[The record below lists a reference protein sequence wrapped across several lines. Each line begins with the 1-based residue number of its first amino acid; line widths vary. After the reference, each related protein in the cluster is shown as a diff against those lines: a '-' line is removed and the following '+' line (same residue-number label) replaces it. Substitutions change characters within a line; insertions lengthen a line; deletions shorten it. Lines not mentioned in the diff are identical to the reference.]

1 MRSLG
6 LLLLL
11 GCSPACSGLEGAR
24 QQATQDCRKYQMP
37 VTVGGTQEQAE
48 VLACLQPDDTW
59 RITQTT
65 PGLPT
70 QVYTVPINF
79 ADSHASQ

>member
-11 GCSPACSGLEGAR
+11 SSSACSSLEGAR
-24 QQATQDCRKYQMP
+24 QPAQECRTYQMP
-37 VTVGGTQEQAE
+37 ITVGGVEKQAD
-48 VLACLQPDDTW
+48 VLACRQSDGSW

-70 QVYTVPINF
+70 QVYTVP
-79 ADSHASQ
+79 Q

>member
-6 LLLLL
+6 LLLFL
-11 GCSPACSGLEGAR
+11 GCSSACSNLEGAR
-24 QQATQDCRKYQMP
+24 QATEECRRYQMP
-37 VTVGGTQEQAE
+37 ITVGGVQEQAD

-70 QVYTVPINF
+70 QVYTVPIHV
-79 ADSHASQ
+79 ADPRTSQ

>member
-1 MRSLG
+1 MRSLD

-11 GCSPACSGLEGAR
+11 GCSACSSLDGAR
-24 QQATQDCRKYQMP
+24 PAPQECHEYRLP
-37 VTVGGTQEQAE
+37 ITVGGRQEQAE
-48 VLACLQPDDTW
+48 FQACRQADGSW

-70 QVYTVPINF
+70 QVYTVPIYV
-79 ADSHASQ
+79 ADPHASQ

>member
-11 GCSPACSGLEGAR
+11 GCSACSSLESAGQPA
-24 QQATQDCRKYQMP
+24 QECRKYQMP
-37 VTVGGTQEQAE
+37 ITVGGVQKQAD
-48 VLACLQPDDTW
+48 VLACRQPDNSW

-70 QVYTVPINF
+70 QVYTVPL
-79 ADSHASQ
+79 

>member
-11 GCSPACSGLEGAR
+11 GCSACSSLAR
-24 QQATQDCRKYQMP
+24 QPAQECRKYQMP
-37 VTVGGTQEQAE
+37 ITVGGVQKQAD
-48 VLACLQPDDTW
+48 VLACRQSDGW

-70 QVYTVPINF
+70 QVYTVP
-79 ADSHASQ
+79 Q

>member
-11 GCSPACSGLEGAR
+11 GCSACSSLEGA
-24 QQATQDCRKYQMP
+24 QQAAQECHEHQMP
-37 VTVGGTQEQAE
+37 ITVGGTQEQAE
-48 VLACLQPDDTW
+48 VLACLQADDSW

-65 PGLPT
+65 PGLPA
-70 QVYTVPINF
+70 QVYTVPPYV
-79 ADSHASQ
+79 ADPHTSQ

>member
-11 GCSPACSGLEGAR
+11 GCSACSSLEGAR
-24 QQATQDCRKYQMP
+24 QAAQECHEHQMP
-37 VTVGGTQEQAE
+37 ITVGGTQEQAE
-48 VLACLQPDDTW
+48 VLACLQADDSW
-59 RITQTT
+59 RITQRT

-70 QVYTVPINF
+70 QVYTVPPYA
-79 ADSHASQ
+79 ADPHTSQ

>member
-11 GCSPACSGLEGAR
+11 GCSSACSSPESAR
-24 QQATQDCRKYQMP
+24 QATQDCRTYQMP
-37 VTVGGTQEQAE
+37 ITVGGVQEQADI
-48 VLACLQPDDTW
+48 LACLQPDGSTW

-70 QVYTVPINF
+70 QVYTVPIY
-79 ADSHASQ
+79 ADPRTSQ

>member
-11 GCSPACSGLEGAR
+11 GCSACSSLEGAR
-24 QQATQDCRKYQMP
+24 RASQECHEYQLP
-37 VTVGGTQEQAE
+37 VTVGGKQEQAE
-48 VLACLQPDDTW
+48 MLACRQADGSW
-59 RITQTT
+59 RITQRT

-70 QVYTVPINF
+70 QVYTVPIYV
-79 ADSHASQ
+79 ADPHTSQ

>member
-6 LLLLL
+6 LLLVL
-11 GCSPACSGLEGAR
+11 GCSPACSSPEVAR
-24 QQATQDCRKYQMP
+24 QATQDCRRYQMSI
-37 VTVGGTQEQAE
+37 TVGGVQEQAD
-48 VLACLQPDDTW
+48 VLACLQPDNTW

-70 QVYTVPINF
+70 QVYTVPIYT
-79 ADSHASQ
+79 DPRTSR

>member
-6 LLLLL
+6 LLVLL
-11 GCSPACSGLEGAR
+11 GCSACSSVEPA
-24 QQATQDCRKYQMP
+24 QECREYAMP
-37 VTVGGTQEQAE
+37 ITVGGQQEQSD
-48 VLACLQPDDTW
+48 VLACLQADDSW

-70 QVYTVPINF
+70 QVYTVPPYD
-79 ADSHASQ
+79 ADPHTPQ

>member
-1 MRSLG
+1 MRSSG

-11 GCSPACSGLEGAR
+11 GCSSACSTLDGAR
-24 QQATQDCRKYQMP
+24 QATEDCRKYQMP
-37 VTVGGTQEQAE
+37 ITVGGVQEQADI
-48 VLACLQPDDTW
+48 LACLQPDGSTW

-70 QVYTVPINF
+70 QVYSVPIHV
-79 ADSHASQ
+79 DPRTS

>member
-1 MRSLG
+1 MRSLD

-11 GCSPACSGLEGAR
+11 GCSACSSLEGAR
-24 QQATQDCRKYQMP
+24 QPPQECHQYRLP
-37 VTVGGTQEQAE
+37 VIVGGTQEQAE
-48 VLACLQPDDTW
+48 FLACRQADGSW

-70 QVYTVPINF
+70 QVYTVPIYVG
-79 ADSHASQ
+79 DPHTSQ

>member
-11 GCSPACSGLEGAR
+11 GCSACSSLEGA
-24 QQATQDCRKYQMP
+24 QECHKHQMP
-37 VTVGGTQEQAE
+37 ITVGGTQEQAE
-48 VLACLQPDDTW
+48 VLACLQPDDSW

-70 QVYTVPINF
+70 QVYTVPPHA
-79 ADSHASQ
+79 ADPHTPQ

>member
-6 LLLLL
+6 LLIVLE
-11 GCSPACSGLEGAR
+11 CSSACSSPDGAR
-24 QQATQDCRKYQMP
+24 QATQDCRKYQMP
-37 VTVGGTQEQAE
+37 VTVGGVQEQAE
-48 VLACLQPDDTW
+48 VLACLQPDGSTW

-70 QVYTVPINF
+70 QIYTVPIHV
-79 ADSHASQ
+79 ADPRTSQ